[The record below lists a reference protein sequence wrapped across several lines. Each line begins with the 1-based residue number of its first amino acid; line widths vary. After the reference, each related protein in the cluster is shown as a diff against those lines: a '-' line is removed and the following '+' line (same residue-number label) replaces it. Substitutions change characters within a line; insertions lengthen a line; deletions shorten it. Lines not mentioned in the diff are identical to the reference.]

1 MIVITLAKV
10 YWPNVLPQESEKMFE
25 ARIEKKIKFS
35 KEFAWEQLES
45 YSNKCQQFSKGR
57 GASLRHHWSQKK
69 KQSFALTLLGRETT
83 NNF

>member
-25 ARIEKKIKFS
+25 ARKKKIKFS
-35 KEFAWEQLES
+35 PEFAWEQLES

-57 GASLRHHWSQKK
+57 GELETPLVTEEEAKLLL
-69 KQSFALTLLGRETT
+69 LTLLAWEG
-83 NNF
+83 NHK